1 MAIPKQVQMQ
11 SEAVQ
16 ELYKELNGEVEAQGD
31 APEAAAN
38 DAEQP
43 VEEVVADSVEE
54 QAPQSGTEEQG
65 QPDTEPKDT
74 WEQKYK
80 TLQGMYNAEVPRM
93 KAENR
98 GLADRVAQMEQL
110 LSTLNSQPAAQPVS
124 SDPLIT
130 DKDVQEYGDSIDV
143 MRRAAR
149 EEVAQANT
157 RVAQLEQQVM
167 QMQTSVVPQM
177 NQISHAQ
184 AQTATQQFWA
194 DLSGRVP
201 EWQDINNDQN
211 FQSWLLEIDPLTGIS
226 RQTYLED
233 AQSNLDSN
241 RVAQFFRSWQEAN
254 GTPSVA
260 QTNRKVPSEQ
270 LEKQVSPGRG
280 RSGTN
285 TMPSEGQTYSPAD
298 IEQFFDAVRKGKYK
312 GREEERGRIERD
324 IFAAQ
329 REGRIVTA

>member
-1 MAIPKQVQMQ
+1 MALPKQVQKQ
-11 SEAVQ
+11 SEEVQ
-16 ELYKELNGEVEAQGD
+16 ELYKELNGEVETQE
-31 APEAAAN
+31 PVSEVEANTNEA
-38 DAEQP
+38 P
-43 VEEVVADSVEE
+43 VEEVVSDSESE

-98 GLADRVAQMEQL
+98 ELSSRVTQMEQL
-110 LSTLNSQPAAQPVS
+110 LSSLNNQPVAQPES
-124 SDPLIT
+124 IDPLIT

-149 EEVAQANT
+149 EELAQSNARVTELENT
-157 RVAQLEQQVM
+157 IRQLQS
-167 QMQTSVVPQM
+167 SVVPQM

-184 AQTATQQFWA
+184 AQTAEQAFWA
-194 DLSGRVP
+194 DLSGKVP
-201 EWQDINNDQN
+201 QWQDINNDQN

-241 RVAQFFRSWQEAN
+241 RVAQFFMSWPGAKS
-254 GTPSVA
+254 TPVA

-298 IEQFFDAVRKGKYK
+298 IEQFFDAVRKGKYR